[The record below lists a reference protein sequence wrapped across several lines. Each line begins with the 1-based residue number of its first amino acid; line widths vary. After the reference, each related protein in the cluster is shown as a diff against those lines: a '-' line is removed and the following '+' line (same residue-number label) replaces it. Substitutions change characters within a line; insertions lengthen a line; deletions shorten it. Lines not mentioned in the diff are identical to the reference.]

1 MSSSDEYAPGLRFST
16 SNAGL
21 DNLLI
26 FIGGLGDGL
35 DTVPYID
42 PLSHLLAKHGWTLV
56 QIETRS
62 SYSGWGTGSLA
73 RDVEDITAAVKYF
86 TDLRKRAGSPYAKV
100 ALLGHSTGCQD
111 VMHYLTLDN
120 EFTKVTDRPKINGA
134 IIQASVSDRE
144 AFLAMEGNT
153 REFWQESLATVSK
166 LLDEDYN
173 GNKDKLV
180 PSHYFS
186 HFFDTP
192 ISNYRWKALLAVR
205 GDDDYFSSDLTA
217 DDFAKTFGQIA
228 AKGRT
233 DKLLVLYSGSDEF
246 VPKTVDKHA
255 LVARFQAATSPSI
268 WSPLSGIVEGATH
281 NINEHS
287 APGALEEVI
296 TRIRDFLI
304 AL

>member
-1 MSSSDEYAPGLRFST
+1 MSSSDEYAPGLRFRAANFS
-16 SNAGL
+16 L

-35 DTVPYID
+35 DTVPYIL
-42 PLSHLLAKHGWTLV
+42 PLSLLLAEHGWSLV

-73 RDVEDITAAVKYF
+73 RDVEDITIALKYF
-86 TDLRKRAGSPYAKV
+86 IDLRKKAGSSYAKI

-111 VMHYLTLDN
+111 IMHYLTLDN
-120 EFTKVTDRPKINGA
+120 EFTTVADRPKINGA

-144 AFLAMEGNT
+144 AFLSMEGNT
-153 REFWQESLATVSK
+153 HEFWQDSLAAVSK
-166 LLDEDYN
+166 LLEEDYN

-192 ISNYRWKALLAVR
+192 ISNYRWHALFAVR

-228 AKGRT
+228 SRGRT
-233 DKLLVLYSGSDEF
+233 DKLLVLYSGKDEF
-246 VPKTVDKHA
+246 VPKTIDKYD
-255 LVARFQAATSPSI
+255 LMARFQAATSPTI
-268 WSPLSGIVEGATH
+268 WSPLSGVIEGATH
-281 NINEHS
+281 NFNENS
-287 APGALEEVI
+287 APGAQKELI
-296 TRIRDFLI
+296 TRIRDFVI